1 MSFPL
6 ANVSH
11 SHSLVQSPFTAH
23 SSRLQVSLSDL
34 PTPSPRFLLFQ
45 APGLSLPFHAF
56 TYSTNN
62 NSSRRENAK
71 IPNQNPIQL
80 LKSVRDHCKSGTFK
94 NLDHALDLFD
104 KMLHMHPLPSIVDS
118 TQLLGAIARMKHYAV
133 VITLIRNM
141 GSFGI
146 TPNVYTLNVLINC
159 YCHLNRVD
167 FGFSVLA
174 TILKLGYQPTQSTLN
189 TLLKGLCL
197 QGNVSGAV
205 RLVEEMENK
214 GYQPDVITVGTI
226 VNGLCKI
233 GETSAAIRLLRI
245 QYPE

>member
-1 MSFPL
+1 M
-6 ANVSH
+6 
-11 SHSLVQSPFTAH
+11 
-23 SSRLQVSLSDL
+23 

-56 TYSTNN
+56 AYSTNN

-71 IPNQNPIQL
+71 IPNQNPNQL

-104 KMLHMHPLPSIVDS
+104 KMLHMHPLPSIVDF
-118 TQLLGAIARMKHYAV
+118 TQLLGAIARMKHYSV

>member
-1 MSFPL
+1 M
-6 ANVSH
+6 
-11 SHSLVQSPFTAH
+11 
-23 SSRLQVSLSDL
+23 
-34 PTPSPRFLLFQ
+34 
-45 APGLSLPFHAF
+45 
-56 TYSTNN
+56 
-62 NSSRRENAK
+62 
-71 IPNQNPIQL
+71 
-80 LKSVRDHCKSGTFK
+80 
-94 NLDHALDLFD
+94 
-104 KMLHMHPLPSIVDS
+104 
-118 TQLLGAIARMKHYAV
+118 
-133 VITLIRNM
+133 
-141 GSFGI
+141 
-146 TPNVYTLNVLINC
+146 
-159 YCHLNRVD
+159 NRVD

-197 QGNVSGAV
+197 QGNVCGAV